1 MAFNPY
7 GSLSPTQDG
16 AQHAFN
22 HFRYNLIPSDVVKEI
37 EFNADTTITTV
48 LNEDGSEQQYNTVDC
63 PELILEWIAHADT
76 VLDNGGTIDAWLQEK
91 IDSGRLTA
99 V

>member
-1 MAFNPY
+1 MAYNPY

-16 AQHAFN
+16 ATHAFN
-22 HFRYNLIPSDVVKEI
+22 HFRYNLIPSDVVNAI

-48 LNEDGSEQQYNTVDC
+48 FNEDGSEQQYNTVDC